1 MKKPAM
7 KSPVLLLFFVIF
19 YVKSD
24 SIHVVSNSQLEEV
37 LCSNNT
43 YNNDTTILLTAR
55 MEFSILPGKYCT
67 INVSHSL
74 TIASDNKT
82 VKAQIACMP
91 SDHQNN
97 GRLRGFAFYG
107 TGSLTIRMVIF
118 HNCGTNFT
126 TLDSR
131 IINSTTSRVYFTHD
145 HAAALIISGIPRV
158 QLLSVVIVNYTGFAL
173 ILVNLPNAT
182 LQLGYF
188 REKNNVK
195 AIGSGVL
202 VLFYDQE
209 TPLLVSE
216 YSLTFSHCK
225 FEGNHVHYQSSIVDD
240 NRHCVSE
247 IYKNSYSMPVVSAA
261 GLTILYTQSDARA
274 TVTLSYCHIIGCS
287 GYFAGG
293 MLIVQFNSSVDSKT
307 IINNEHYDKS
317 RSSNFSSNVIM
328 KHNCRGAAIAAVFY
342 FNNNELNTTYRPLTI
357 TNASFFNNSFSLH
370 QNSRLSGAIDI
381 AVIDANNLESMLH
394 PKIELVFHGLVF
406 FSNFG
411 NGACMSAAVH
421 SYLRTTNFVHI
432 LLESVTAFGNPNM
445 TLLPLAKKHNPMSL
459 FSLSNVNVNINGSRT
474 DPGNFSY
481 NYGSVFVLMN
491 SNAYLEGFLIFDS
504 NIGHNGAALLLKGNS
519 YLYLKES
526 LNASFLNN
534 AVQSLGGTICA
545 THSSSFRCTFQVL
558 SNDIND
564 ISLKFINNT
573 AALAGNAIY
582 STNLYQCSII
592 KGHIMNN
599 LADYYNTIINNASV
613 PDISSVA
620 EKILFCNKKERYKVY
635 PGGTIRIPIGVYDYS
650 NSSTFEIVTVIIVEE
665 TNVLKKVNWWL
676 SDDQNTFVIKG
687 ELNCTVV
694 NLTVHTRDASILNKS
709 SLFLFSLAEENKV
722 IAANVLLRKCPL
734 GFQLDAETGTCQCS
748 DIFNFYKTFEKQKI
762 FCNISSNTFRKPNIL
777 NLWLS
782 TDQTD
787 RKLFIGFC
795 NPSYCN
801 IGSQFDVLHFN
812 STGSYLSSSE
822 TSKTIP
828 LCFGSRKGILCGECI
843 TNYSV
848 VLGSNECKMC
858 SSKWW
863 PLTSIIYILEGPLL
877 VFLLFNLKLT
887 LTTGTLNGIIFYVQL
902 ANLGHIKYL
911 NMLCSED
918 CANEY
923 FLVKFSNAIL
933 SLLNL
938 NVAFPICLYDG
949 MTELWKAGLNLF
961 LPVYLILIIGF
972 LIILSHFSTTVS
984 NKLAHSSVQVLI
996 TVVHLSFTKLL
1007 QAFIE
1012 TFGVSLYYEDG
1023 VKEPKRVW
1031 YNSGAVE
1038 YGSVEHKCLII
1049 LTSSVVGLI
1058 LTPYLVLIVFGKFIM
1073 KVDKF
1078 REYIRPLYE
1087 TVHAP
1092 YKTNKWYWF
1101 SFQQFILLLAY
1112 FAATL
1117 VNHALT
1123 VHIAIMIG
1131 IGYLCLQLYSMPFKN
1146 KIINVLNSFF
1156 IFNLVIIA
1164 MTCQYVYLTDG
1175 SPKYMVISFALL
1187 NYPVFIIFGFV
1198 ITYHR
1203 LLVTNKLGKVH
1214 SLYEK
1219 IAACFKPTRK
1229 QHYQNNCNDSDDCTV
1244 REPLLERS

>member
-1 MKKPAM
+1 MKKSAM

-19 YVKSD
+19 CVKSD
-24 SIHVVSNSQLEEV
+24 TILVNSSSQLEKV

-43 YNNDTTILLTAR
+43 YNNDTTIHLIIGR
-55 MEFSILPGKYCT
+55 EFCIYPGKYCT

-74 TIASDNKT
+74 TIASVNRT
-82 VKAQIACMP
+82 VRAQIACMP
-91 SDHQNN
+91 SDHQKD
-97 GRLRGFAFYG
+97 GRFRGFAFYG
-107 TGSLTIRMVIF
+107 TGSLTIKMVIF
-118 HNCGTNFT
+118 HSCGTNFT

-145 HAAALIISGIPRV
+145 HAAALIISGIPKV

-182 LQLGYF
+182 LQLSYF
-188 REKNNVK
+188 RAKNNVN

-209 TPLLVSE
+209 IPSLVSE
-216 YSLTFSHCK
+216 YSLTFSLCK
-225 FEGNHVHYQSSIVDD
+225 FEENHVHYQSSKVDE

-247 IYKNSYSMPVVSAA
+247 IYKNSSSMPVVSAA
-261 GLTILYTQSDARA
+261 GLTILYSQSDARA
-274 TVTLSYCHIIGCS
+274 TVTLSYCHIIACS

-307 IINNEHYDKS
+307 IINNGGNDKTF
-317 RSSNFSSNVIM
+317 SSNFSSNVIM

-342 FNNNELNTTYRPLTI
+342 FNNNELNTI

-381 AVIDANNLESMLH
+381 AVIDAKKLESILH
-394 PKIELVFHGLVF
+394 PKIELVFRKILF

-411 NGACMSAAVH
+411 DGACMSAAVH
-421 SYLRTTNFVHI
+421 SSLRTNDFVHI
-432 LLESVTAFGNPNM
+432 FFESVTAFGNPNM
-445 TLLPLAKKHNPMSL
+445 TLLPSTKKYNPMSL
-459 FSLSNVNVNINGSRT
+459 FRLSNVNVTINGSVT
-474 DPGNFSY
+474 SPGNFSY
-481 NYGSVFVLMN
+481 NYGSVFVLVN
-491 SNAYLEGFLIFDS
+491 SNVYLEGILLFDS

-519 YLYLKES
+519 YLYLKEALS
-526 LNASFLNN
+526 ASFLNN
-534 AVQSLGGTICA
+534 AVQSLGGAICA
-545 THSSSFRCTFQVL
+545 TRSSSFRCTFQLL
-558 SNDIND
+558 SNDITD

-582 STNLYQCSII
+582 STNLYQCSIM

-599 LADYYNTIINNASV
+599 LADYYNTIISNVSV

-620 EKILFCNKKERYKVY
+620 EKIFFCDQKEKYKVY

-650 NSSTFEIVTVIIVEE
+650 NSSTFEIITVIIVEE
-665 TNVLKKVNWWL
+665 TNVLKKFNWWL
-676 SDDQNTFVIKG
+676 SEDQNTFVIRG
-687 ELNCTVV
+687 EINCTVV
-694 NLTVHTRDASILNKS
+694 NLTVHTRDASTLNKS

-722 IAANVLLRKCPL
+722 IAANVLLRECPL
-734 GFQLDAETGTCQCS
+734 GFQLDMETGSCQCS
-748 DIFNFYKTFEKQKI
+748 DIFNFYKTSEKQEI
-762 FCNISSNTFRKPNIL
+762 SCNISSNTFRKPNIL

-782 TDQTD
+782 TDQTG
-787 RKLFIGFC
+787 RKLFIGSC

-801 IGSQFDVLHFN
+801 IGSQFNVLHFN

-843 TNYSV
+843 PNYSV
-848 VLGSNECKMC
+848 VLGSSECKMC

-863 PLTSIIYILEGPLL
+863 PLTSIIYIVEGPLL
-877 VFLLFNLKLT
+877 VFLLFKLRLT
-887 LTTGTLNGIIFYVQL
+887 LTTGTLNGIIFYVQVS
-902 ANLGHIKYL
+902 NLGQIKYF
-911 NMLCSED
+911 NMPCSED

-923 FLVKFSNAIL
+923 FLVKFSNAIF

-961 LPVYLILIIGF
+961 LPVYLIFIIGF
-972 LIILSHFSTTVS
+972 LIILSRFSTTVS

-1012 TFGVSLYYEDG
+1012 AFGASLYYEDG
-1023 VKEPKRVW
+1023 VKEPQRVW
-1031 YNSGAVE
+1031 YNSGAIE
-1038 YGSVEHKCLII
+1038 YASMEHKCLMIV
-1049 LTSSVVGLI
+1049 TSGVVGLI
-1058 LTPYLVLIVFGKFIM
+1058 LIPYLVLIAFGKFIM

-1078 REYIRPLYE
+1078 REYVRPLYE

-1101 SFQQFILLLAY
+1101 SFQQFVLLLAY

-1117 VNHALT
+1117 VSYALT
-1123 VHIAIMIG
+1123 FHVAIIIG

-1156 IFNLVIIA
+1156 IFNLIIIA

-1175 SPKYMVISFALL
+1175 SPKYMVIFFALL
-1187 NYPVFIIFGFV
+1187 NYPVFIIFGF
-1198 ITYHR
+1198 IIAYHR
-1203 LLVTNKLGKVH
+1203 LLVTNKLRKAHNV
-1214 SLYEK
+1214 YKK
-1219 IAACFKPTRK
+1219 IVACFKPTRRQCYRHK
-1229 QHYQNNCNDSDDCTV
+1229 CDESDEYSRV
-1244 REPLLERS
+1244 REPLLETT